1 MWECII
7 SLGFSIIPEL
17 FGIKQKNIMIFL
29 EWLLFFICSNKNPAY
44 GRHWL
49 SQRVQIKILFQKQM
63 WDWIRTPSTFYH
75 GPDVSRA
82 RSSRHPVGIWLT
94 DSLTHH
100 LTEQTRTNMSQPGR
114 RPGTAVGNEQHVLQA
129 LWSRK
134 EILTLQGKLWVCAVL
149 ALVKACPV
157 RNSYWFLR
165 LSESDSE
172 GPHSF

>member
-1 MWECII
+1 
-7 SLGFSIIPEL
+7 
-17 FGIKQKNIMIFL
+17 
-29 EWLLFFICSNKNPAY
+29 
-44 GRHWL
+44 
-49 SQRVQIKILFQKQM
+49 M
-63 WDWIRTPSTFYH
+63 WDWFRTPSTFYH

-114 RPGTAVGNEQHVLQA
+114 RTGTVVGNEQHVLQA
-129 LWSRK
+129 LWSK
-134 EILTLQGKLWVCAVL
+134 KKILTLRGGLWVCPVL

-172 GPHSF
+172 DLMVFRALPGQYRNTCLILRLSEVDTEHLLVLKALCVRSGKPPSI